1 MTPPTKGG
9 KMGEGGWTQKLEQN
23 KFQKDLQSVRV
34 GAFSRFR

>member
-1 MTPPTKGG
+1 MAWMDMNGSTKG
-9 KMGEGGWTQKLEQN
+9 GGWTQKLEQN